1 MVVRIK
7 YISAGSTLRTVPGTD
22 SVPYILMVVAM
33 VVVDEE
39 EEEEEK
45 RREEGKEELQ

>member
-1 MVVRIK
+1 MVVRLK

-22 SVPYILMVVAM
+22 SVPYILMVVVM
-33 VVVDEE
+33 VVE

-45 RREEGKEELQ
+45 RRDEGKEELQ